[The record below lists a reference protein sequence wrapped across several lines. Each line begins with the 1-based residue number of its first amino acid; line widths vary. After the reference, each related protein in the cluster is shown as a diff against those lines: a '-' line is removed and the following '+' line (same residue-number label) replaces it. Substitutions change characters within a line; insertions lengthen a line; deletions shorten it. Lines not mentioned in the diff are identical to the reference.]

1 MSMKSA
7 YTDIWDKRFK
17 KKDTIVSREIA
28 GEYFL
33 VPIRGKLADMQKIF
47 TLNPVA
53 EYIWQEL
60 DNKNLNDICNGVV
73 SAFEVGKEQAQSDIK
88 EFIAELLEADLIEG
102 IT

>member
-1 MSMKSA
+1 MNSA
-7 YTDIWDKRFK
+7 HTGIWGKRYK
-17 KKDTIVSREIA
+17 KKNTIVSREIA

-33 VPIRGKLADMQKIF
+33 VPIRGRLADMQKIF

-73 SAFEVGKEQAQSDIK
+73 SAFEVGKEQAESDIK
-88 EFIAELLEADLIEG
+88 EFISELLESDLIEE
-102 IT
+102 